1 MGVGICGDAVRIVT
15 ARFGAKHRRQR
26 CRRRRVMYDKLRVRA
41 YVVERMPTADAYYC
55 VLCGEY
61 IVCMYME

>member
-1 MGVGICGDAVRIVT
+1 MGVGICGDAVRIVA
-15 ARFGAKHRRQR
+15 ARFGAKQRR
-26 CRRRRVMYDKLRVRA
+26 RRRRVMYDKLRVRA

-61 IVCMYME
+61 IACMYME